1 MVVKRPVTVTRKP
14 SRGRSAPKR
23 HPAPGSLW
31 RQSLAQLDAVA
42 EATQIDPALYEIV
55 RNPHRVVEVTFP
67 VRMDSGSIGV
77 FTGYRVQ
84 HSVARGPSKGG
95 LRYHPKVTVDDLRA
109 LAMEMTWKCAVVD
122 LPFGGAKGGVVCDP
136 SRLSLHELERVTRE
150 FAFAIA
156 DVIGPDLD
164 IPAPDVGTDDRV
176 MAWFADAYSV
186 RAGHAALGAVTGKP
200 TALGG
205 SQGRAGATAAGV
217 TMVLTETLRRLERD
231 PAGLTVAVHG
241 FGNVGS
247 HLVPMLTA
255 LGMRVVAIG
264 DAGGGLHCGDGV
276 DPSVVATHAAQS
288 GSVNGCPETEEIT
301 AAQVLETP
309 CDILIPASVE
319 RVIDYDNVER
329 INAWLVVEAANGPIT
344 PTADEVL
351 AERHIRVVPD
361 ILANAGGVVVSHLEW
376 VQHREGYAWLEAE
389 VTDRLNRTMLRAVEE
404 VWAMSDGWS
413 LRLEALSLA
422 IERVAKALRA
432 RGRYP

>member
-1 MVVKRPVTVTRKP
+1 VTVTRKP
-14 SRGRSAPKR
+14 SRNRTTKAKR
-23 HPAPGSLW
+23 QQPTPGSLW

-67 VRMDSGSIGV
+67 VRMDSGKIGV

-84 HSVARGPSKGG
+84 HSVARGPGKGG

-136 SRLSLHELERVTRE
+136 AKLSTHELERVTRE

-205 SQGRAGATAAGV
+205 SLGRAGATSAGV
-217 TMVLTETLRRLERD
+217 TMVLTETLKRLERD
-231 PAGLTVAVHG
+231 PRGLTVAIHG
-241 FGNVGS
+241 FGNVGG
-247 HLVPMLTA
+247 HLVPMLTE
-255 LGMRVVAIG
+255 LGMHVIAVG
-264 DAGGGLHCGDGV
+264 DAGGGVFCGDGV
-276 DPSVVATHAAQS
+276 DPSSLAQHATQT
-288 GSVNGCPETEEIT
+288 GSVAECPGTDTI
-301 AAQVLETP
+301 AASDVLELP
-309 CDILIPASVE
+309 CDVLIPASME

-329 INAWLVVEAANGPIT
+329 VHAGLIVEAANGPIT

-351 AERHIRVVPD
+351 AERGIRVVPD

-376 VQHREGYAWLEAE
+376 VQHREGYAWTEAE
-389 VTDRLNRTMLRAVEE
+389 VAERLHRSMLRAVEE
-404 VWAMSDGWS
+404 VWAASDGWS

>member
-1 MVVKRPVTVTRKP
+1 MEQ
-14 SRGRSAPKR
+14 
-23 HPAPGSLW
+23 PGTLW

-42 EATQIDPALYEIV
+42 QATQIDSTLYEIV

-67 VRMDSGSIGV
+67 VRMDTGAIRV

-84 HSVARGPSKGG
+84 HSVARGPGKGG

-136 SRLSLHELERVTRE
+136 RRLSLHELERVTRE
-150 FAFAIA
+150 FAFALA
-156 DVIGPDLD
+156 DIIGPDID

-205 SQGRAGATAAGV
+205 SQGRAGATSAGV
-217 TMVLTETLRRLERD
+217 TMVLQDTLRRLDKD

-241 FGNVGS
+241 FGNVGGN
-247 HLVPMLTA
+247 LVPMLTD
-255 LGMRVVAIG
+255 LGMRVVAVA
-264 DAGGGLHCGDGV
+264 DAYGGVHCGSGL
-276 DPSVVATHAAQS
+276 DPKELATHAVKN
-288 GSVNGCPETEEIT
+288 GSVMDYPEADSIE
-301 AAQVLETP
+301 ASQVLEVP
-309 CDILIPASVE
+309 CDVLIPASVE
-319 RVIDYDNVER
+319 RVIDYGNAEKVA
-329 INAWLVVEAANGPIT
+329 AWLIVEAANGPVT

-351 AERHIRVVPD
+351 AERGVRIVPD

-376 VQHREGYAWLEAE
+376 VQHREGYAWTEAE
-389 VTDRLNRTMLRAVEE
+389 VADRLKRTMLRAVEE
-404 VWAMSDGWS
+404 VWATSDGWH
-413 LRLEALSLA
+413 LRFEALSLA

>member
-1 MVVKRPVTVTRKP
+1 VTVTRKP
-14 SRGRSAPKR
+14 SRSRAAKR
-23 HPAPGSLW
+23 QPPTPGSLW

-42 EATQIDPALYEIV
+42 EATQMDPALYQIV

-67 VRMDSGSIGV
+67 IRMDSGSIGV
-77 FTGYRVQ
+77 FTGYRVL
-84 HSVARGPSKGG
+84 HSVARGPGKGG

-136 SRLSLHELERVTRE
+136 SKLSLHELERVTRE

-186 RAGHAALGAVTGKP
+186 RAGHAAFGAVTGKP

-205 SQGRAGATAAGV
+205 SLGRAGATSAGV
-217 TMVLTETLRRLERD
+217 AMVLSETLRRLERE
-231 PAGLTVAVHG
+231 PSGLTVVIHG
-241 FGNVGS
+241 FGNVGG
-247 HLVPMLTA
+247 HLVPLLSE
-255 LGMRVVAIG
+255 LGMRVIAVG
-264 DAGGGLHCGDGV
+264 DAGGGVFCGDGV
-276 DPSVVATHAAQS
+276 DPSALAQHATQT
-288 GSVNGCPETEEIT
+288 GSVSGCPETEAIT
-301 AAQVLETP
+301 ANQVLEIP
-309 CDILIPASVE
+309 CDVLIPASME

-329 INAWLVVEAANGPIT
+329 VQAGLIVEAANGPIT

-351 AERHIRVVPD
+351 RERGVRVIPD

-376 VQHREGYAWLEAE
+376 VQHREGYAWTEEE
-389 VTDRLNRTMLRAVEE
+389 VAARLRRSMLHAVDE
-404 VWAMSDGWS
+404 VWAASDGWD